1 MTEQFRACCVCF
13 RCWTPIDGE
22 RKCPGCLGR
31 LVPNN
36 TVTKRPTPT
45 LDPVET
51 LTRGVVENDDL
62 DVQITND
69 ADEQAWR
76 SAAAKAVNTGS
87 PQLKWPGRESQPPQV
102 RKIPHPTAPN
112 TGGRK

>member
-1 MTEQFRACCVCF
+1 MTDQYRACCVCF
-13 RCWTPIDGE
+13 RQWTPIDGE
-22 RKCPGCLGR
+22 PKCSNCLGR

-36 TVTKRPTPT
+36 TVTTRPSPT

-51 LTRGVVENDDL
+51 LTRDL

-76 SAAAKAVNTGS
+76 SAAAKAAKTGS
-87 PQLKWPGRESQPPQV
+87 RSLKWPAG
-102 RKIPHPTAPN
+102 K
-112 TGGRK
+112 